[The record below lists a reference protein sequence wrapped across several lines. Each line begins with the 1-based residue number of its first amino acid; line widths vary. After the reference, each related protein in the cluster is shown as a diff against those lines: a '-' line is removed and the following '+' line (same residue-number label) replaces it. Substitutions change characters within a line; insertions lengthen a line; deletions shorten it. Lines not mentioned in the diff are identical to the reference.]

1 MDIKKW
7 AKDSFDLIRSNGYS
21 GFVESMR
28 PVKHKALSAGNIMYP
43 RGTSIYEKE
52 WDLLIVLDAC
62 RYDLFLQ
69 VAEDYEWIEEVGEI
83 RSLDSTTAHWMRRTF
98 VKDHHFEMAN
108 TAYVCGNPFSKS
120 ELDSRDFAELI
131 ELWKSAWTEPGT
143 VPPEAITDETIRI
156 MRDDSYDRVIAH
168 YMQPHCPFISRP
180 ELSQGK
186 VIDNFG
192 NQDWRDVW
200 ELLRDGDIDLDDLW
214 SGYRENLKIG
224 LEEVTS
230 LIRNV
235 DAENVVVTSDH
246 GNATGQWGVYGH
258 PPNLPMRELRIV
270 PWVETQAKS
279 IESREP
285 DNWQNQE
292 TAVDREEQLSSLGY
306 I

>member
-1 MDIKKW
+1 MDITGC
-7 AKDSFDLIRSNGYS
+7 ATDSFDLIRSDGYS
-21 GFVESMR
+21 GFLESMR
-28 PVKHKALSAGNIMYP
+28 PVKHKVLSAGNIMYP
-43 RGTSIYEKE
+43 RGTSIYDKE
-52 WDLLIVLDAC
+52 WDLLIILDAC
-62 RYDLFLQ
+62 RYDLFLE
-69 VAEDYEWIEEVGEI
+69 VADDYEWIEEVGEI

-98 VKDHHFEMAN
+98 VKDHHAEMAN
-108 TAYVCGNPFSKS
+108 TAYICGNPFSQS

-131 ELWKSAWTEPGT
+131 ELWRSAWTEPGT
-143 VPPEAITDETIRI
+143 VPPEAVTDETIRA
-156 MRDDSYDRVIAH
+156 MKAGSYDRVIAH

-186 VIDNFG
+186 VIDDFG

-200 ELLRDGDIDLDDLW
+200 ELLRDEDIDLDDLW

-230 LIRNV
+230 LIKNV

-258 PPNLPMRELRIV
+258 PPNLPIRELRRV

-279 IESREP
+279 IEAREP
-285 DNWQNQE
+285 DDWNNQE
-292 TAVDREEQLSSLGY
+292 IAMNREEQLSSLGY